1 MAYTPAD
8 ARRNMQSLIAG
19 LNKKFEEL
27 TSLMHSLASFDLR
40 VEVNNLR
47 TKVSIEI
54 HHRELLAAF
63 DVASAEVIRPPT
75 PEEVASLQDTLVELD
90 RDLSGLASFQAIVS
104 FVEDVMTQNA
114 ERFIEILD
122 TIRTN
127 A

>member
-8 ARRNMQSLIAG
+8 AKENMESLIAG
-19 LNKKFEEL
+19 LKKKFNEL
-27 TSLMHSLASFDLR
+27 TNLMSSLASFDLR

-47 TKVSIEI
+47 LKVSIEI

-63 DVASAEVIRPPT
+63 DAASAEVIRPPT
-75 PEEVASLQDTLVELD
+75 PGEVANLRNTLIELD
-90 RDLSGLASFQAIVS
+90 RDLSSLASFQAIVS

-114 ERFIEILD
+114 ERFAEILD
-122 TIRTN
+122 TIRMN